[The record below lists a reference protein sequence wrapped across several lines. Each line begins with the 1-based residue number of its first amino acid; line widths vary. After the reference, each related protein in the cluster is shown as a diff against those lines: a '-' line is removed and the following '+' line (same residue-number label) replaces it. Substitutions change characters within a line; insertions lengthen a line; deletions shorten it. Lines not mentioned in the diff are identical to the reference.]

1 MGKKTIAL
9 ICLSLLTST
18 TLWAQNSQRF
28 VSRVF
33 DNITVQS
40 EIQYSEAAP
49 VGSDDPDPLYFD
61 FYEPAN
67 DTMAYRPLVITV
79 FGGAFVAGNRSW
91 CDMVA
96 YGDSLSHYGYAVA
109 SIDYRLIPV
118 YRISETNF
126 IRGAYMGAQD
136 VSAAVRFFKGNC
148 ETYRIDTNRIFI
160 IGNSAGTI
168 ASMHCVWMDDDE
180 RPEETFEDEG
190 FLGIGGHS
198 DLGGVHTSGF
208 PEYLS
213 YSPNVAGLIAQWGG
227 ILDTNIIGND
237 DQTPI
242 CLIHGTADETVSFY
256 YGAPYEENFLG
267 ITSLILPDMYG
278 SYYID
283 QRLGSRGVDHE
294 MHVFEGEEHCFYIDG
309 FTTLIPEKFDACFRI
324 ALNFMAQHLNYPAP
338 PVIDPEDG
346 IAEQEQPFFT
356 VYPNPA
362 SESLHL
368 QLAEPNQPFTCR
380 LYDLQGRLLLLQ
392 DNATTLNVASFP
404 AGVYEIQVQSDSE
417 IYTTKFVKQ

>member
-1 MGKKTIAL
+1 MSKKIILL
-9 ICLSLLTST
+9 ICLVLCSSLMLR
-18 TLWAQNSQRF
+18 AQNGQRF
-28 VSRVF
+28 LSPVF
-33 DNITVQS
+33 DEIAVQS
-40 EIQYSEAAP
+40 EVQYSSAAP

-61 FYEPAN
+61 FYHPLG

-96 YGDSLSHYGYAVA
+96 YAEALSHYGYVVA
-109 SIDYRLIPV
+109 SIDYRLLPV

-126 IRGAYMGAQD
+126 IRAAYMAAQD

-148 ETYRIDTNRIFI
+148 EGYRIDTNRIFV

-180 RPEETFEDEG
+180 RPEETYEDSG

-208 PEYLS
+208 HEYLS
-213 YSPNVAGLIAQWGG
+213 YSPSIAGLVAQWGG

-283 QRLGSRGVDHE
+283 QRLTHRGVDHE

-309 FTTLIPEKFDACFRI
+309 FTTLLPEKFDTCFRI
-324 ALNFMAQHLNYPAP
+324 AVNFMAEHLNYPE
-338 PVIDPEDG
+338 PVVDPEDG
-346 IAEQEQPFFT
+346 IMEQENESFT

-362 SESLHL
+362 SDQLNIQLPESCQH
-368 QLAEPNQPFTCR
+368 FICY
-380 LYDLQGRLLLLQ
+380 LYDNQGRLVLQ
-392 DNATTLNVASFP
+392 QEDATTLNLSALT
-404 AGVYEIQVQSDSE
+404 AGWYEVKVQSEDSVF
-417 IYTTKFVKQ
+417 TQKFVKR

>member
-1 MGKKTIAL
+1 MSKKIVLL
-9 ICLSLLTST
+9 ICL
-18 TLWAQNSQRF
+18 TLCTGMMLQAQNDQRF

-33 DNITVQS
+33 DNISVQS
-40 EIQYSEAAP
+40 EIQYSSAAP

-180 RPEETFEDEG
+180 RPEETFEDDG

-227 ILDTNIIGND
+227 ILDTNIVGDD

-309 FTTLIPEKFDACFRI
+309 FTTLLPEKFDACFRI

-346 IAEQEQPFFT
+346 ITEQEQTFFT

-362 SESLHL
+362 SESVHL

-380 LYDLQGRLLLLQ
+380 LYDLQGRLLLQQ
-392 DNATTLNVASFP
+392 DNATTLNVAPFP
-404 AGVYEIQVQSDSE
+404 AGVYEVQVQSNNE
-417 IYTTKFVKQ
+417 VYTTKFVKQ

>member
-9 ICLSLLTST
+9 ICLSLLTCTS
-18 TLWAQNSQRF
+18 LQAQNSQRF

-33 DNITVQS
+33 DNISVQS
-40 EIQYSEAAP
+40 EIQYSSAAP

-136 VSAAVRFFKGNC
+136 VSAAVRFFKGNS

-190 FLGIGGHS
+190 FFGIGGHS

-309 FTTLIPEKFDACFRI
+309 FTTLLPEKFDACFRI
-324 ALNFMAQHLNYPAP
+324 ALNFMAQHLNYPE
-338 PVIDPEDG
+338 PVIEPDG
-346 IAEQEQPFFT
+346 IVEQDSDGFT

-362 SESLHL
+362 SESVHL
-368 QLAEPNQPFTCR
+368 QLPESCQHFTCY
-380 LYDLQGRLLLLQ
+380 LYDSQGRLLLQ
-392 DNATTLNVASFP
+392 QENATTLSLSTFT
-404 AGVYEIQVQSDSE
+404 AGWYEVKVQSDKGVFTE
-417 IYTTKFVKQ
+417 KFVKR

>member
-1 MGKKTIAL
+1 MSKRFIL
-9 ICLSLLTST
+9 WVCISLCTGMMLR
-18 TLWAQNSQRF
+18 AQNEQRF
-28 VSRVF
+28 LSPVF
-33 DNITVQS
+33 DEITVQS
-40 EIQYSEAAP
+40 EVQYSSAAP

-61 FYEPAN
+61 FYEPAG

-79 FGGAFVAGNRSW
+79 FGGAFVAGDRTW

-96 YGDSLSHYGYAVA
+96 YAESLSHYGYAVA
-109 SIDYRLIPV
+109 SIDYRLLPV
-118 YRISETNF
+118 YRITETNF
-126 IRGAYMGAQD
+126 IRAAYMAAQD

-148 ETYRIDTNRIFI
+148 DTYRIDTNRIFV

-168 ASMHCVWMDDDE
+168 ASMHCVWMDDNE
-180 RPEETFEDEG
+180 RPEETFEDSG

-213 YSPNVAGLIAQWGG
+213 YSPNIAGLVAQWGG
-227 ILDTNIIGND
+227 ILDTNIVGND

-283 QRLGSRGVDHE
+283 QRLTHRGVDHE

-309 FTTLIPEKFDACFRI
+309 FTTLIPEKFDTCFHI
-324 ALNFMAQHLNYPAP
+324 AVNFMAEHLNYPTTP
-338 PVIDPEDG
+338 NEPDV
-346 IAEQEQPFFT
+346 IAEQESEFVT

-362 SESLHL
+362 SDQLNL
-368 QLAEPNQPFTCR
+368 QLPESCQHFICY
-380 LYDLQGRLLLLQ
+380 LYDSQGRLVLQ
-392 DNATTLNVASFP
+392 QEDATMLNLSTLTTGWYEVKVQGDS
-404 AGVYEIQVQSDSE
+404 GVFTQ
-417 IYTTKFVKQ
+417 KFVKR

>member
-1 MGKKTIAL
+1 MSKRFIL
-9 ICLSLLTST
+9 WVCISLCACMMLR
-18 TLWAQNSQRF
+18 AQNEQRF
-28 VSRVF
+28 LSPVF
-33 DNITVQS
+33 NEINVQS
-40 EIQYSEAAP
+40 EVQYSSAAP

-61 FYEPAN
+61 FYEPAG

-79 FGGAFVAGNRSW
+79 FGGAFVAGNRTW

-96 YGDSLSHYGYAVA
+96 YAESLSHYGYAVA
-109 SIDYRLIPV
+109 SIDYRLLPV

-126 IRGAYMGAQD
+126 IRAAYMAAQD

-148 ETYRIDTNRIFI
+148 DTYRIDTNRIFV

-168 ASMHCVWMDDDE
+168 ASMHCVWMDDNE
-180 RPEETFEDEG
+180 RPEETFEDSG

-213 YSPNVAGLIAQWGG
+213 HSPNIAGLVAQWGG
-227 ILDTNIIGND
+227 ILDTNIVGND

-283 QRLGSRGVDHE
+283 QRLSNRGVDHE

-309 FTTLIPEKFDACFRI
+309 FTTLLPEKFDTCFHI
-324 ALNFMAQHLNYPAP
+324 AVNFMAEHLNYPTTP
-338 PVIDPEDG
+338 TEPDG
-346 IAEQEQPFFT
+346 IAEQESEFVT

-362 SESLHL
+362 SDQLNL
-368 QLAEPNQPFTCR
+368 QLPESCQQFTCY
-380 LYDLQGRLLLLQ
+380 LYDSQGRLVLQ
-392 DNATTLNVASFP
+392 QEDATTLNLSTLTT
-404 AGVYEIQVQSDSE
+404 GWYEVKVQSSNGVF
-417 IYTTKFVKQ
+417 TQKFVKR

>member
-1 MGKKTIAL
+1 MSKKNILL
-9 ICLSLLTST
+9 ICL
-18 TLWAQNSQRF
+18 TLCAGLMLRAQNEERF
-28 VSRVF
+28 LSPVF
-33 DNITVQS
+33 DEITVQS
-40 EIQYSEAAP
+40 EVQYSSAAP

-61 FYEPAN
+61 FYEPVG

-79 FGGAFVAGNRSW
+79 FGGAFVAGNRTW

-96 YGDSLSHYGYAVA
+96 YAESLSHYGYVVA
-109 SIDYRLIPV
+109 SIDYRLLPV
-118 YRISETNF
+118 YRITETNF
-126 IRGAYMGAQD
+126 IRAAYMAAQD

-148 ETYRIDTNRIFI
+148 DTYRIDTNRIFV

-180 RPEETFEDEG
+180 RPEETYEDSG
-190 FLGIGGHS
+190 FFGIGGHS

-213 YSPNVAGLIAQWGG
+213 YSPSIAGLVAQWGG

-242 CLIHGTADETVSFY
+242 CLVHGTADETVSFY

-283 QRLGSRGVDHE
+283 QRLTHRGVDHE

-309 FTTLIPEKFDACFRI
+309 FTTLIPEKFDTCFHI
-324 ALNFMAQHLNYPAP
+324 AVNFMAEHLNYPTTP
-338 PVIDPEDG
+338 TEPDG
-346 IAEQEQPFFT
+346 ISEQESDGFMI
-356 VYPNPA
+356 YPNPA
-362 SESLHL
+362 SDQLNIQLPESCQH
-368 QLAEPNQPFTCR
+368 FTCY
-380 LYDLQGRLLLLQ
+380 LYDNQGRLVLQ
-392 DNATTLNVASFP
+392 QEDAPTLNLSALT
-404 AGVYEIQVQSDSE
+404 AGWYEVKVQSDSGVF
-417 IYTTKFVKQ
+417 TKKFVKR

>member
-1 MGKKTIAL
+1 MSKKNILL
-9 ICLSLLTST
+9 ICL
-18 TLWAQNSQRF
+18 TLCAGLMLRAQNEERF
-28 VSRVF
+28 LSPVF
-33 DNITVQS
+33 DEITVQS
-40 EIQYSEAAP
+40 EVQYSSAAP

-61 FYEPAN
+61 FYEPVG

-79 FGGAFVAGNRSW
+79 FGGAFVAGNRTW

-96 YGDSLSHYGYAVA
+96 YAESLSHYGYVVA
-109 SIDYRLIPV
+109 SIDYRVLPV
-118 YRISETNF
+118 YRITETNF
-126 IRGAYMGAQD
+126 IRAAYMAAQD

-148 ETYRIDTNRIFI
+148 DTYRIDTNRIFV

-180 RPEETFEDEG
+180 RPEETYEDDG

-208 PEYLS
+208 PEYLP
-213 YSPNVAGLIAQWGG
+213 YSPNIAGLVAQWGG
-227 ILDTNIIGND
+227 ILDTNIVGTD

-267 ITSLILPDMYG
+267 VTSLILPDMYG

-283 QRLGSRGVDHE
+283 QRLTHRGVDHE

-309 FTTLIPEKFDACFRI
+309 FTTLIPEKFDTCFHI
-324 ALNFMAQHLNYPAP
+324 AVNFMADHLNYPTAP
-338 PVIDPEDG
+338 TEPDG
-346 IAEQEQPFFT
+346 ISEQESDGFMI
-356 VYPNPA
+356 YPNPA
-362 SESLHL
+362 SDQLNIQLPESCQH
-368 QLAEPNQPFTCR
+368 FTCY
-380 LYDLQGRLLLLQ
+380 LYDNQGRMVLQ
-392 DNATTLNVASFP
+392 QEDALTLNLSALT
-404 AGVYEIQVQSDSE
+404 AGWYEVKVQSDSGVF
-417 IYTTKFVKQ
+417 TKKFVKR